1 MLFWAIAAATACF
14 AGIWI
19 AAPFLSKKSMQMND
33 DEAAVSIYRDQ
44 IDEVRKD
51 HASGQ
56 IAEDEVQ
63 QAEREIQSR
72 ALKAARRLDSGFL
85 VSQKSVPVAAGIAI
99 AVAALGIG
107 SYASLGSAG
116 TEDQPLAERRTEIL
130 QQRADAG
137 DPNARI
143 ALMIERVETDPE
155 SFDDWWILATSYS
168 TVGNHTAAAEAYR
181 RAAELGGDQPGV
193 LSAYAESMVLA
204 NGNKV
209 PQAARLI
216 FQQILTDQ
224 PDPRA
229 RYYLALAKA
238 QAQDFEGALASW
250 AQLAHDST
258 PDAPWMPLVRRDMIN
273 MAKFLK
279 VDLVAYLPD
288 ATPSEIAAAGGEI
301 DQAAVAERIATLE
314 TALAATPM
322 DYDGWVELADLRLQ
336 SGDMEGAVDAISIAR
351 DHFRAAP
358 FLLQKINEAARAL
371 GLDIVET
378 GTRGP
383 TDADIAAASSLT
395 EAERTD
401 MIEGMV
407 ACLAARLAENPADP
421 DGWVMLVRSCVT
433 MGRPDQARSSYQEAR
448 SLFADSPDI
457 LARLEQDAGA
467 LITP

>member
-1 MLFWAIAAATACF
+1 MLFWALVAVTGGL
-14 AGIWI
+14 AGLWI
-19 AAPFLSKKSMQMND
+19 AAPFLSKGSMQPND

-51 HASGQ
+51 RATGQ
-56 IAEDEVQ
+56 IAEDEAQ

-85 VSQKSVPVAAGIAI
+85 MSKRSVPVAAGVAI

-107 SYASLGSAG
+107 SYASLGAAG

-143 ALMIERVETDPE
+143 ALMIERVEQDPE
-155 SFDDWWILATSYS
+155 NFDDWWILATSYS

-181 RAAELGGDQPGV
+181 RAVELGGDRPGV

-238 QAQDFEGALASW
+238 QAQDFEGALYAWS
-250 AQLAHDST
+250 QLAQDSK

-279 VDLVAYLPD
+279 VDLVTYLPD
-288 ATPSEIAAAGGEI
+288 ATPGEIAASGGEI
-301 DQAAVAERIATLE
+301 DRDAAATRIATLE
-314 TALAATPM
+314 AALAAEPM
-322 DYDGWVELADLRLQ
+322 NYDGWIELADLRLQ
-336 SGDMEGAVDAISIAR
+336 TGDMQGAVDAVSVAR

-358 FLLQKINEAARAL
+358 FVLQKIDEAARAL

-383 TDADIAAASSLT
+383 TDADIAAASNLT
-395 EAERTD
+395 EAERSD

-407 ACLAARLAENPADP
+407 AGLAARLAEDP
-421 DGWVMLVRSCVT
+421 SDADGWVMLVRSYVT
-433 MGRPDQARSSYQEAR
+433 MGRPDKARSSYDAAR
-448 SLFADSPDI
+448 AQFVGDNAV

-467 LITP
+467 LLTP